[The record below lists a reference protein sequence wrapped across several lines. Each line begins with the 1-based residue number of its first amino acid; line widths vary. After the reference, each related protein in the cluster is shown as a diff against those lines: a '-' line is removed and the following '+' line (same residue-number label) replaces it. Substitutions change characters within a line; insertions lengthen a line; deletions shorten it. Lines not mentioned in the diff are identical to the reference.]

1 MLTDK
6 RKGFM
11 PLTPSDISEL
21 YRRYSD
27 RLLRYLMAGTG
38 DLSTAQD
45 LLHDTFMEIIE
56 RAHVHEMTDDILS
69 LLYTIAGRNLTDYY
83 RRCKETRTPNDIYTD
98 ESHGCEAN
106 YEDRMEIVR
115 ACDKI
120 LHLPDLLRRTMFR
133 YIGGAAPKVQAAQD
147 GVTEDAIWVR
157 MHRARRMMV
166 NVTTYSQG
174 SEGTI

>member
-1 MLTDK
+1 
-6 RKGFM
+6 M

-45 LLHDTFMEIIE
+45 LLHDVFRYLLENAERIE
-56 RAHVHEMTDDILS
+56 LTPDIS
-69 LLYTIAGRNLTDYY
+69 GYLYECARDQIHMHH
-83 RRCKETRTPNDIYTD
+83 RRCKENTLRSINYCD

-115 ACDKI
+115 ACDQ
-120 LHLPDLLRRTMFR
+120 LLGLPDLLRRTMFR

>member
-1 MLTDK
+1 MLT
-6 RKGFM
+6 
-11 PLTPSDISEL
+11 PADISEL

-45 LLHDTFMEIIE
+45 LLHDVFRYLLENADRI
-56 RAHVHEMTDDILS
+56 EMTPDIS
-69 LLYTIAGRNLTDYY
+69 GYLYECARDRIIDHY
-83 RRCKETRTPNDIYTD
+83 RRSNENSSSHVYYCD
-98 ESHGCEAN
+98 ESHGCETN

-115 ACDKI
+115 ACDQ
-120 LHLPDLLRRTMFR
+120 LLGLPDLLRRTMFR

-147 GVTEDAIWVR
+147 GVTEEAIWVR

-166 NVTTYSQG
+166 NVATLQG

>member
-1 MLTDK
+1 
-6 RKGFM
+6 M

-45 LLHDTFMEIIE
+45 LLHDVFRYLLENAERIE
-56 RAHVHEMTDDILS
+56 LTPDISGYLYECARDRMTDHWR
-69 LLYTIAGRNLTDYY
+69 A
-83 RRCKETRTPNDIYTD
+83 CKENASSNVNYCD